1 MLVSIFEFGFLFNF
15 SRPAAFRRLIY
26 LFVVLFSVM
35 GE

>member
-1 MLVSIFEFGFLFNF
+1 MNIFVFGFLFIF
-15 SRPAAFRRLIY
+15 SRPAAFRRLIN

>member
-1 MLVSIFEFGFLFNF
+1 MLVSIFGFGFLFLFN
-15 SRPAAFRRLIY
+15 RPAVFRRLIY